1 MKKAPALS
9 HFIGQLILG
18 ILQIVAVIGYL
29 LLFQELFGTIFTGS
43 TYTDMVYISTLA
55 FLVIHG
61 LWRIIDNFV
70 IWRNAD

>member
-1 MKKAPALS
+1 MKKAVALS

-18 ILQIVAVIGYL
+18 ILQIVAVFGYVM
-29 LLFQELFGTIFTGS
+29 LFQELFGSIFTGS
-43 TYTDMVYISTLA
+43 TYVDMVYLSTLA

-70 IWRNAD
+70 AWRNAD